1 MDHPHARVM
10 TVKGNREPKMTHEI
24 ILHNYPNS
32 PFSEKVRVAFGIKK
46 LSWRSVIQPV
56 IMPKPDLIP
65 LTGGYRKIPV
75 MQIGADIFCDSQI
88 ILRELERRYPTPSL
102 SPKNKGAPYGL
113 GFWADR
119 QIFQAA
125 VAIIFGEIGDK
136 VPEDFKKDRAA
147 MSGGGFSSEALKAA
161 VPLMRDQYRA
171 HTQFLADQLADGR
184 AFWGGDEP
192 GLADIHAFMN
202 PWFIGNALPH
212 RAKASL
218 EEFPVVAAWYER
230 VRAIGHGTPKDMTS
244 REALAVA
251 KEATSDAKL
260 SHDPHDPHGRKPGDK
275 VKVSAD
281 DYGRD
286 PIAGEIVFSN
296 AHEIAILRSAPE
308 VGEVVVHFPRAGFVV
323 TAA

>member
-1 MDHPHARVM
+1 
-10 TVKGNREPKMTHEI
+10 MTHEI
-24 ILHNYPNS
+24 IFHNYPNS
-32 PFSEKVRVAFGIKK
+32 PFSEKVRVAFGIKG

-88 ILRELERRYPTPSL
+88 ILRELERRHPTPSL
-102 SPKNKGAPYGL
+102 SPQNKGAPYGL

-125 VAIIFGEIGDK
+125 VAIIFGEIGDM

-161 VPLMRDQYRA
+161 VPVMRDAYRA
-171 HTQFLADQLADGR
+171 HTQFLEDQLSDGR
-184 AFWGGDEP
+184 AFWGGDKP

-202 PWFIGNALPH
+202 PWFINSALPH
-212 RAKASL
+212 KAA
-218 EEFPVVAAWYER
+218 ETIAEFPHVQAWYAR
-230 VRAIGHGTPKDMTS
+230 VKAIGHGTSSNMTPT
-244 REALAVA
+244 EALAVA
-251 KEATSDAKL
+251 KAATSEATPAA
-260 SHDPHDPHGRKPGDK
+260 DPHDPQARKPGDK

-286 PIAGEIVFSN
+286 QIAGELVFSN
-296 AHEIAILRSAPE
+296 AHEIAIRRSDPA
-308 VGEVVVHFPRAGFVV
+308 VGDVVVHFPRAGFVV
-323 TAA
+323 TGA

>member
-1 MDHPHARVM
+1 
-10 TVKGNREPKMTHEI
+10 MTHEI
-24 ILHNYPNS
+24 IFHNYPNS
-32 PFSEKVRVAFGIKK
+32 PFSEKVRVAFGIKN

-88 ILRELERRYPTPSL
+88 ILRELERRYPAPSL
-102 SPKNKGAPYGL
+102 SPLNKGAPYGL

-125 VAIIFGEIGDK
+125 VAIIFGEIGDM

-171 HTQFLADQLADGR
+171 HTQFLEDQLSDGR
-184 AFWGGDEP
+184 AFWGGDKP
-192 GLADIHAFMN
+192 GLADIHAYMN
-202 PWFIGNALPH
+202 PWFVGNALPH
-212 RAKASL
+212 KAKETIA
-218 EEFPVVAAWYER
+218 EFAHVQAWYAR
-230 VRAIGHGTPKDMTS
+230 VKALGHGTSQDMTPS
-244 REALAVA
+244 EALAVA
-251 KEATSDAKL
+251 KAATPEAKPAA
-260 SHDPHDPHGRKPGDK
+260 DPNDPHGRKPGDK

-286 PIAGEIVFSN
+286 PIAGELVFSN
-296 AHEIAILRSAPE
+296 AHEIAIKRSDPA
-308 VGEVVVHFPRAGFVV
+308 VGEVVVHFPRAGFAV
-323 TAA
+323 TAG

>member
-1 MDHPHARVM
+1 M
-10 TVKGNREPKMTHEI
+10 TNEI
-24 ILHNYPNS
+24 IFHNYPNS

-88 ILRELERRYPTPSL
+88 ILRELERRYPSPSL
-102 SPKNKGAPYGL
+102 SPQNKGAPYGL

-125 VAIIFGEIGDK
+125 VAIIFGEIGDM

-147 MSGGGFSSEALKAA
+147 MSGGGFSSTALKAA
-161 VPLMRDQYRA
+161 VPMMRDQYRA
-171 HTQFLADQLADGR
+171 HTQFLADQLEDGR
-184 AFWGGDEP
+184 HFWGGEHP

-202 PWFIGNALPH
+202 PWFINSALPH
-212 RAKASL
+212 KAKAIIA
-218 EEFPVVAAWYER
+218 EFPKVEAWYER
-230 VRAIGHGTPKDMTS
+230 LRAIGHGTHADMTPK
-244 REALAVA
+244 EALAVA
-251 KEATSDAKL
+251 KAATPTAQAAP
-260 SHDPHDPHGRKPGDK
+260 DPHDPNGRVPGDK
-275 VKVSAD
+275 VTVSAD

-286 PIAGEIVFSN
+286 AIAGDLVFSN
-296 AHEIAILRSAPE
+296 AHEIAIARRDPI
-308 VGEVVVHFPRAGFVV
+308 VGDVVVHFPRAGFVV
-323 TAA
+323 QPA

>member
-1 MDHPHARVM
+1 MA
-10 TVKGNREPKMTHEI
+10 HEI

-32 PFSEKVRVAFGIKK
+32 PFSEKVRVALGIKK
-46 LSWRSVIQPV
+46 LAWRSVVQPV

-75 MQIGADIFCDSQI
+75 MQIGADVFCDTQI
-88 ILRELERRYPTPSL
+88 ILRELERRFPSPSL
-102 SPKNKGAPYGL
+102 SPQNRGAPYGL
-113 GFWADR
+113 GFWTDR

-125 VAIIFGEIGDK
+125 VAIIFGEIGDQ
-136 VPEDFKKDRAA
+136 VPEDFRKDRAA
-147 MSGGGFSSEALKAA
+147 MSGGGFNSEALKAA

-171 HTQFLADQLADGR
+171 HTQFLEDQLSDGR
-184 AFWGGDEP
+184 AFWGGDKP

-202 PWFIGNALPH
+202 PWFVGNALPH
-212 RAKASL
+212 KARATIA
-218 EEFPVVAAWYER
+218 EFPHVQAWYDR
-230 VRAIGHGTPKDMTS
+230 VKALGHGTPTDMS
-244 REALAVA
+244 PKEALAVA
-251 KEATSDAKL
+251 KAATPEAKEVA
-260 SHDPHDPHGRKPGDK
+260 DPNDPNGRKPGDR

-296 AHEIAILRSAPE
+296 AHEIAIRRSAPE

-323 TAA
+323 QPA

>member
-1 MDHPHARVM
+1 MS
-10 TVKGNREPKMTHEI
+10 HEI
-24 ILHNYPNS
+24 IFHNYPNS

-46 LSWRSVIQPV
+46 LAWRSVIQPT

-75 MQIGADIFCDSQI
+75 LQIGADIFCDSQL
-88 ILRELERRYPTPSL
+88 ILREIERRFPTPSL
-102 SPKNKGAPYGL
+102 SPQNTGAPYGL

-125 VAIIFGEIGDK
+125 VAIIFGEIGDM

-147 MSGGGFSSEALKAA
+147 MSGGSFSAEALKRA

-171 HTQFLADQLADGR
+171 HTQFLADQLEDGR
-184 AFWGGDEP
+184 SFWGGEQP

-202 PWFIGNALPH
+202 PWFVNSALPH
-212 RAKASL
+212 RAKATL
-218 EEFPVVAAWYER
+218 EEFPKVMAWFER
-230 VRAIGHGTPKDMTS
+230 VRAIGHGTHKEMSPK
-244 REALAVA
+244 EALAVA
-251 KEATSDAKL
+251 KEATSESHLA
-260 SHDPHDPHGRKPGDK
+260 HDPHDPNGRKPGDK
-275 VKVSAD
+275 VAVSAD

-323 TAA
+323 SAV

>member
-1 MDHPHARVM
+1 MA
-10 TVKGNREPKMTHEI
+10 HEI
-24 ILHNYPNS
+24 IFHNYPNS
-32 PFSEKVRVAFGIKK
+32 PFSEKVRVAFGIKG

-88 ILRELERRYPTPSL
+88 ILRELERRFPTPSL
-102 SPKNKGAPYGL
+102 SPQNMGAPYGL

-125 VAIIFGEIGDK
+125 VAIIFGEIGDM

-147 MSGGGFSSEALKAA
+147 MSGSFSSEALKAA
-161 VPLMRDQYRA
+161 VPMMRDQYRA
-171 HTQFLADQLADGR
+171 HTQFLEDQLADGR
-184 AFWGGDEP
+184 PFWGGQQP

-202 PWFIGNALPH
+202 PWFVNSALPH
-212 RAKASL
+212 KVK
-218 EEFPVVAAWYER
+218 ETVGEFPHVQAWYER
-230 VRAIGHGTPKDMTS
+230 VKALGHGTSRDMTPK
-244 REALAVA
+244 EALAVA
-251 KEATSDAKL
+251 KAATSEAKATTDIN
-260 SHDPHDPHGRKPGDK
+260 DPGKRKAGDK
-275 VKVSAD
+275 VKVAAD

-296 AHEIAILRSAPE
+296 PHEIAIRRNDPQ
-308 VGEVVVHFPRAGFVV
+308 VGDVVVHFPRAGFVV
-323 TAA
+323 MDG